1 MKNLYTAGALILIVF
16 ALSIRST
23 GYAFS
28 KVETGGREDSGRNLI
43 TVMTTMDAPQ
53 VCGGINFTSQ
63 AQVDAFPATYDC
75 SDIIGNISISGADI
89 TNVDSLASLRS
100 ISGSLAISY
109 NPRLIN
115 LNGLRGITSVT
126 TLIIRANSLLTSLN
140 GLQGLTS
147 LSTVL
152 EVVGNSN
159 LTKLDGLSGL
169 SIFG

>member
-1 MKNLYTAGALILIVF
+1 MIKLHKIGLRMLIVF
-16 ALSIRST
+16 ALCFLST
-23 GYAFS
+23 ENAFS
-28 KVETGGREDSGRNLI
+28 KVGTGGRDGSGKNSIPTR
-43 TVMTTMDAPQ
+43 TTAEAPQ
-53 VCGGINFTSQ
+53 VCGGINLTSQ

-147 LSTVL
+147 
-152 EVVGNSN
+152 
-159 LTKLDGLSGL
+159 
-169 SIFG
+169 